1 MVASWPWV
9 VTTRGLLLLET
20 VGSTQSFPVMPIRQ
34 KNSMA
39 AQKIP
44 GAACACWLVHWK
56 CTATVNAIKAQLHLT
71 DTTFINRKYY
81 LDLCQFCLF
90 FLHLIF
96 LTISE
101 RVIML
106 YVLNRGAS

>member
-1 MVASWPWV
+1 MAMGGDHTGVAFVRNSRVNTV
-9 VTTRGLLLLET
+9 VSSDANQT
-20 VGSTQSFPVMPIRQ
+20 

-71 DTTFINRKYY
+71 DATFINRKYY

-90 FLHLIF
+90 FLHLIL